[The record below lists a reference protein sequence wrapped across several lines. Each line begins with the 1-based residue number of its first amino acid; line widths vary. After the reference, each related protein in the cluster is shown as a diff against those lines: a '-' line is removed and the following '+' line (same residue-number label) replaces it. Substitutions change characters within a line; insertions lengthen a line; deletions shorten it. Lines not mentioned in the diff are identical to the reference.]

1 MANKYLLSFCYFAQI
16 SIILNIHFTGAFDLP
31 QINKSLPDPTLISKI
46 LNQFFG
52 KVVRSFPQNSLP
64 LKESLVDKA
73 IRDKVEEL
81 QPFLQDDMI
90 ANDKN
95 LMLED
100 NDDTTIIEF
109 LPKTEERRKM
119 IEEESFKS
127 NLNKYK
133 KIREKINTALTKE
146 SVSIE
151 TKKIV
156 FKTLD
161 GLMKYLLS
169 SQCKWKRNLRAVNSK
184 PSDIAKKWN
193 SGLQNIKDD
202 LFSFVENR
210 PVKSRRNGDVL
221 KILEAIQVMFQSITE
236 DIDTISRKYKILC
249 DFVPKEY
256 NSNAK
261 SGEMNSSALR
271 NTWDKT
277 DLEEDRC
284 QNLVICSSEL
294 TEFMKNFHY
303 TLNDTAVSVLRNY
316 VEMYKNDVN
325 VDYENEKGIIT
336 SLLNKITRSLEAGIT
351 NVFVRETQKLT
362 LDNKKNNQE
371 NLRAISNYVINTIGS
386 VKDFAKQLLKSELPL
401 LREKVLAV
409 IMDDLKV
416 NLDVDLGNLEREF
429 LSKICAIFRLCNSRY
444 EGRRQSNSLNKNSL
458 HVQLELTLDNDMA
471 DMNSNRKF
479 LNIATQEN
487 SNRKRY
493 TSFTTNVTV
502 TRTTL
507 FNNSTYKH

>member
-16 SIILNIHFTGAFDLP
+16 SIILNIHFNGAFDLP

-184 PSDIAKKWN
+184 PSDIAKKM
-193 SGLQNIKDD
+193 
-202 LFSFVENR
+202 E
-210 PVKSRRNGDVL
+210 
-221 KILEAIQVMFQSITE
+221 
-236 DIDTISRKYKILC
+236 
-249 DFVPKEY
+249 
-256 NSNAK
+256 
-261 SGEMNSSALR
+261 
-271 NTWDKT
+271 
-277 DLEEDRC
+277 
-284 QNLVICSSEL
+284 
-294 TEFMKNFHY
+294 
-303 TLNDTAVSVLRNY
+303 
-316 VEMYKNDVN
+316 
-325 VDYENEKGIIT
+325 
-336 SLLNKITRSLEAGIT
+336 
-351 NVFVRETQKLT
+351 
-362 LDNKKNNQE
+362 
-371 NLRAISNYVINTIGS
+371 
-386 VKDFAKQLLKSELPL
+386 
-401 LREKVLAV
+401 
-409 IMDDLKV
+409 
-416 NLDVDLGNLEREF
+416 
-429 LSKICAIFRLCNSRY
+429 
-444 EGRRQSNSLNKNSL
+444 
-458 HVQLELTLDNDMA
+458 
-471 DMNSNRKF
+471 
-479 LNIATQEN
+479 
-487 SNRKRY
+487 
-493 TSFTTNVTV
+493 
-502 TRTTL
+502 
-507 FNNSTYKH
+507 